1 MDEDT
6 PDPPG
11 DSLASLF
18 GPGFAD
24 PDAGS
29 SLAGVAV
36 VANPDSPH
44 SAEDRLLQQQTVMH
58 LYELLED
65 LSYLAEAMKRLRDEA
80 AQRWPDLRIGPH
92 LLWSDPDFLVGLM
105 AASGLPWP
113 GSLDG
118 RIAAAST
125 SARFAAAG

>member
-1 MDEDT
+1 MPEGEHDNRVLAQTKSIQRFEHAADALVQSGLSLAAVDEDT

-36 VANPDSPH
+36 VANPATAAEGVWQYSSDGVNWFAIGAVGDDATALVL
-44 SAEDRLLQQQTVMH
+44 SAANDPFVP
-58 LYELLED
+58 
-65 LSYLAEAMKRLRDEA
+65 LSM
-80 AQRWPDLRIGPH
+80 
-92 LLWSDPDFLVGLM
+92 
-105 AASGLPWP
+105 
-113 GSLDG
+113 
-118 RIAAAST
+118 
-125 SARFAAAG
+125 